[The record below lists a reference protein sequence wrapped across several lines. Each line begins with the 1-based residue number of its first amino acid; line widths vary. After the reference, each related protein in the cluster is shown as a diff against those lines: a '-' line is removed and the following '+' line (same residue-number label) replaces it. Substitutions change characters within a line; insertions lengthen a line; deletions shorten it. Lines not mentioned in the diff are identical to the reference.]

1 MNFRSQTSVLT
12 VLTAVGISTLGF
24 VSRAAE
30 KEVDIPSF
38 ILPATPSVIPSFE
51 ASPPPDAPLRP
62 KPQPTTSGSAVNLA
76 PAPLAEEMNL
86 PDVNPIELPDLTLDK
101 SGGINLSLEE
111 SVEIAIQTATSVLK
125 AQNDVLS
132 NGAQLLQAYGQFL
145 PNVGATANYTYSNGS
160 VFLSQSSP
168 QLVQGSSTG
177 AGYQITSD
185 LNLFNGLADYSGLR
199 SALLK
204 KDASQLTLYRAKQQ
218 IALDIAQ
225 SFLQVVLDD
234 KLVEINR
241 KNLQE
246 SQERE
251 RLLQE
256 QTKVGVRSLADLFR
270 QQAETAQDESL
281 LLTAENKTRQD
292 QILFLKKLRA
302 DISKKYHFVEPALSE
317 GDPTGKVD
325 PRYKSESALMKSA
338 LTNRTDLKAAD
349 NQANA
354 AHWDVKVNWATYL
367 PKLNLVGSMI
377 SGGAYLNST
386 TANGATITPPEQ
398 SNLGYQLG
406 TQIDWQIG
414 LQLSWTLFDR
424 FQTHENVVK
433 AEAVAD
439 NAQLDAQDERNTVE
453 GDVRQAYGN
462 YLTAV
467 QQLRASKKGLSA
479 AQKAYEVVD
488 GRYQVGSANFVDLI
502 TAQAALVQAE
512 STRAQALI
520 DFQIEDRTIE
530 FAVGETRI
538 EHPTATY

>member
-30 KEVDIPSF
+30 KEADVPSF
-38 ILPATPSVIPSFE
+38 ILPAKPSVIPSFT
-51 ASPPPDAPLRP
+51 ASPPPEVSSGP
-62 KPQPTTSGSAVNLA
+62 KPKASGAINLA
-76 PAPLAEEMNL
+76 PSPLAEEMDL

-101 SGGINLSLEE
+101 NGGINLSLEE

-125 AQNDVLS
+125 AQNDVMS
-132 NGAQLLQAYGQFL
+132 TGAQLLQAYGQFL
-145 PNVGATANYTYSNGS
+145 PNLGATANYTYSNGS

-168 QLVQGSSTG
+168 QLVHGSSTG
-177 AGYQITSD
+177 AGYNITSD

-302 DISKKYHFVEPALSE
+302 DISKKYHFVEPPLSE
-317 GDPTGKVD
+317 GDPAGKVD
-325 PRYKSESALMKSA
+325 PRYKNESALMKSA

-354 AHWDVKVNWATYL
+354 AHWDVKVNWASYL

-433 AEAVAD
+433 AEVVAD
-439 NAQLDAQDERNTVE
+439 NSQLDAQDERNTVE

-520 DFQIEDRTIE
+520 DFQISDRTIE

-538 EHPTATY
+538 ERPTATY

>member
-30 KEVDIPSF
+30 KEADVPSF
-38 ILPATPSVIPSFE
+38 ILPAKPSVIPSFT
-51 ASPPPDAPLRP
+51 ASPPPEASR
-62 KPQPTTSGSAVNLA
+62 GSAINLA
-76 PAPLAEEMNL
+76 PAPLAEEMDL

-101 SGGINLSLEE
+101 NGGINLSLEE

-145 PNVGATANYTYSNGS
+145 PNLGATANYTYSNGS

-302 DISKKYHFVEPALSE
+302 DISKKYHFVEPPLSE

-349 NQANA
+349 NQANG
-354 AHWDVKVNWATYL
+354 AHWDVKVNWAHYL
-367 PKLNLVGSMI
+367 PKLDLVGSMT

-414 LQLSWTLFDR
+414 LQLSWSLFDR
-424 FQTHENVVK
+424 FQTHETVVK

-462 YLTAV
+462 YVTAV

-520 DFQIEDRTIE
+520 DFQISDRTIE